1 MKSKSVVFFF
11 AVLCLFLSH
20 CTNVGSYS
28 PNRFEKVGIV
38 DYEIEISILERR
50 IKELE
55 MEFFSFVTNNKE
67 EHDRFRLNIST
78 LQFYLDDLMLTK
90 K

>member
-1 MKSKSVVFFF
+1 M
-11 AVLCLFLSH
+11 
-20 CTNVGSYS
+20 
-28 PNRFEKVGIV
+28 
-38 DYEIEISILERR
+38 R
-50 IKELE
+50 IKDLEL
-55 MEFFSFVTNNKE
+55 EFFSFVTNNKE